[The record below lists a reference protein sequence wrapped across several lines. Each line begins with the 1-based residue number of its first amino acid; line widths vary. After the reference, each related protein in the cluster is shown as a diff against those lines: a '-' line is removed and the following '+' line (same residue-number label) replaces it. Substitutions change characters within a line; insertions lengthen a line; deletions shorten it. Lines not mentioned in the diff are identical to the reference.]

1 MSKIVENDRNLL
13 KDALVEY
20 NAIKEEAIKV
30 AKDRLAKT
38 MPDVIENFLKEEM
51 EKAMMDEAGIISTD
65 ETMIDDQESSVMETM
80 KDMDSP
86 VAEGE
91 DHDDEDHMKEDMEIE
106 EEMSDLDEDL
116 TAEAIE
122 EALKDLEEIEI
133 EEDMDINLDEE
144 ELDEHN
150 ISFEVDFDEDSFEL
164 KNIEADGKELDDIEF
179 ELDLEDESEMEGDS
193 EVEMEDDSEIEL
205 EVSDED
211 EMEDESEEMEME
223 EDMDL
228 DNIDFDSLEEE
239 EVEEGLSHVITHQNA
254 KQAGSHNHVNY
265 QKEKNLRPGV
275 KAESKLKGDL
285 DKVLKENEELR
296 QINLEFKDAL
306 NKYKTQ
312 LYEMAVFN
320 ANLSHVNNL
329 FVEHTTSTDEK
340 KEILS
345 KYKSVST
352 IEESKKLYSEFANK
366 LNESKSNK
374 KTIEEIVSDSRNG
387 DSGSQ
392 KLNESISQPSANDGI
407 KAIKYM
413 MNYIENKRK

>member
-80 KDMDSP
+80 KDVDSP
-86 VAEGE
+86 VAEGDE
-91 DHDDEDHMKEDMEIE
+91 HDHEDHMEDHMEIE
-106 EEMSDLDEDL
+106 EEMSDLDDDL

-122 EALKDLEEIEI
+122 EALKE
-133 EEDMDINLDEE
+133 LDEMEMNEE

-150 ISFEVDFDEDSFEL
+150 ISFEVDFDEDSFEI

-179 ELDLEDESEMEGDS
+179 ELDLEDEDMSD
-193 EVEMEDDSEIEL
+193 EVESEDDSEIEL
-205 EVSDED
+205 EVSDDEV
-211 EMEDESEEMEME
+211 EMEDESEEDLE
-223 EDMDL
+223 EEMDL
-228 DNIDFDSLEEE
+228 EDIDLDSLEEE
-239 EVEEGLSHVITHQNA
+239 EVEESLSHVITHQNA

-275 KAESKLKGDL
+275 KAESKLKADL
-285 DKVLKENEELR
+285 NKVLKENEELR

-374 KTIEEIVSDSRNG
+374 KTIEEMVSDSRNG

>member
-80 KDMDSP
+80 KDVDSP
-86 VAEGE
+86 VAEGDE
-91 DHDDEDHMKEDMEIE
+91 HDHEDHMEDHMEIE
-106 EEMSDLDEDL
+106 EEMSDLDDDL

-122 EALKDLEEIEI
+122 EALKE
-133 EEDMDINLDEE
+133 LDEMEMNEE

-150 ISFEVDFDEDSFEL
+150 ISFEVDFDEDSFEI

-179 ELDLEDESEMEGDS
+179 ELDLEDEDMSD
-193 EVEMEDDSEIEL
+193 EVESEDDSEIEL
-205 EVSDED
+205 EVSDDEV
-211 EMEDESEEMEME
+211 EMEDESEEDLE
-223 EDMDL
+223 EEMDL
-228 DNIDFDSLEEE
+228 EDIDLDSLEEE
-239 EVEEGLSHVITHQNA
+239 EVEESLSHVITHQNA

-275 KAESKLKGDL
+275 KAESKLKADL
-285 DKVLKENEELR
+285 NKVLKENEELR

-374 KTIEEIVSDSRNG
+374 KTIEEMVSDSRNG

-392 KLNESISQPSANDGI
+392 KLNESISQPSTNDGI

>member
-20 NAIKEEAIKV
+20 NAIKEEAIRV

-65 ETMIDDQESSVMETM
+65 ETMIDAQESSVMETM
-80 KDMDSP
+80 KDVDFP
-86 VAEGE
+86 VAEGDEHDIE
-91 DHDDEDHMKEDMEIE
+91 DHIEENMEIE
-106 EEMSDLDEDL
+106 EEMSDMDDNL
-116 TAEAIE
+116 TAEAIA
-122 EALKDLEEIEI
+122 EALKE
-133 EEDMDINLDEE
+133 LDGMEE
-144 ELDEHN
+144 EMDLDEHN
-150 ISFEVDFDEDSFEL
+150 ISFEVDFDEDSFEI
-164 KNIEADGKELDDIEF
+164 KNIEADGEELDDVEF
-179 ELDLEDESEMEGDS
+179 ELDLEDEMS
-193 EVEMEDDSEIEL
+193 DDE
-205 EVSDED
+205 
-211 EMEDESEEMEME
+211 EMEDESEDDDLELEIADDDLE
-223 EDMDL
+223 EDIDL
-228 DNIDFDSLEEE
+228 DSLEDDLEEDIDLDSLEDE

-254 KQAGSHNHVNY
+254 KQAGSENNVNY

-275 KAESKLKGDL
+275 KAESKLKADL
-285 DKVLKENEELR
+285 DKVIKENEELR
-296 QINLEFKDAL
+296 EINLEFKDAL
-306 NKYKTQ
+306 SKYKTQ

-329 FVEHTTSTDEK
+329 FVEHTTTVDEK

-352 IEESKKLYSEFANK
+352 IEESKKLYNDFANK

-374 KTIEEIVSDSRNG
+374 KTIEEMVSDSRNG

>member
-20 NAIKEEAIKV
+20 NAIKEEAIRV

-80 KDMDSP
+80 KDVDSP
-86 VAEGE
+86 VAEGDE
-91 DHDDEDHMKEDMEIE
+91 HDQEDHMVEDMEIE
-106 EEMSDLDEDL
+106 EEISDMDDDL

-122 EALKDLEEIEI
+122 EALKELDEMEEVEEEI
-133 EEDMDINLDEE
+133 D
-144 ELDEHN
+144 LDEHN
-150 ISFEVDFDEDSFEL
+150 ISFEVDFDEDSFEI
-164 KNIEADGKELDDIEF
+164 KNIEANGEELDDVEF
-179 ELDLEDESEMEGDS
+179 ELDLEDEEMDSEE
-193 EVEMEDDSEIEL
+193 EVEMSDDEGVEL
-205 EVSDED
+205 EIADDE
-211 EMEDESEEMEME
+211 EMEDESEEDLE

-228 DNIDFDSLEEE
+228 EDIDLDSLKEE

-254 KQAGSHNHVNY
+254 KQAGSHHHTNY

-275 KAESKLKGDL
+275 KAESKLKADL
-285 DKVLKENEELR
+285 DKVIKENEELR

-306 NKYKTQ
+306 SKYKTQ

-329 FVEHTTSTDEK
+329 FVEHTTTVDEK

-352 IEESKKLYSEFANK
+352 IEESKNLYNEFANK

-374 KTIEEIVSDSRNG
+374 KTIEEMVTDSRNG

>member
-1 MSKIVENDRNLL
+1 MNKIVENDRNLL
-13 KDALVEY
+13 KDALAEY

-80 KDMDSP
+80 KDVNSP

-91 DHDDEDHMKEDMEIE
+91 DHDDEDHMEENMEIE
-106 EEMSDLDEDL
+106 EEMSDLDDDL

-122 EALKDLEEIEI
+122 EALKELEEM
-133 EEDMDINLDEE
+133 DMNMEE
-144 ELDEHN
+144 ELDEHD
-150 ISFEVDFDEDSFEL
+150 ISFEVDFDEDSFEI
-164 KNIEADGKELDDIEF
+164 KNINADGEELEDVEF
-179 ELDLEDESEMEGDS
+179 ELEDMG
-193 EVEMEDDSEIEL
+193 M
-205 EVSDED
+205 SDED
-211 EMEDESEEMEME
+211 EMEDDSEEDMELEIVDDENEMEDESEEDLE

-228 DNIDFDSLEEE
+228 EDIDLDSLEDE
-239 EVEEGLSHVITHQNA
+239 EVEESLSHVISHENA
-254 KQAGSHNHVNY
+254 KKAGSHNHVNH

-275 KAESKLKGDL
+275 QAESKLKGDL

-306 NKYKTQ
+306 NKYKKQ

-320 ANLSHVNNL
+320 ANLSNVNNL
-329 FVEHTTSTDEK
+329 FVEHSTTVDEK

-345 KYKSVST
+345 KYKSVAT
-352 IEESKKLYSEFANK
+352 IEESKKLYNEFVNK
-366 LNESKSNK
+366 LNESKTSK
-374 KTIEEIVSDSRNG
+374 KTIEEMVTDSRNG

-407 KAIKYM
+407 KAIKKM

>member
-80 KDMDSP
+80 KDVDSP
-86 VAEGE
+86 VAEGDE
-91 DHDDEDHMKEDMEIE
+91 HDKEDHMEEDMEIE
-106 EEMSDLDEDL
+106 EEMSDMDDDL
-116 TAEAIE
+116 TAEAIA
-122 EALKDLEEIEI
+122 EALKELDGLEEE
-133 EEDMDINLDEE
+133 MD
-144 ELDEHN
+144 LDEHN
-150 ISFEVDFDEDSFEL
+150 ISFEVDFDEDSFEI
-164 KNIEADGKELDDIEF
+164 KNIEADGEELDDIEF
-179 ELDLEDESEMEGDS
+179 ELDLEDEIDSEE
-193 EVEMEDDSEIEL
+193 EVEMSDDEDVEL
-205 EVSDED
+205 EIIDDEK
-211 EMEDESEEMEME
+211 MEDESEDEDLE
-223 EDMDL
+223 EDIDL
-228 DNIDFDSLEEE
+228 EDIDLDSLEDE

-254 KQAGSHNHVNY
+254 KQAGSENHVNY

-275 KAESKLKGDL
+275 KAESKLKADL

-306 NKYKTQ
+306 SKYKTQ

-329 FVEHTTSTDEK
+329 FVEHTTTVDEK

-352 IEESKKLYSEFANK
+352 IEESKNLYNEFANK

-374 KTIEEIVSDSRNG
+374 KTIEEMVTDSRNG

-392 KLNESISQPSANDGI
+392 KLNESISQPSPNDGI